1 MPSAIIADA
10 SCFIILAKIDELPL
24 LGQVYGHLT
33 TTPEVAAEYGEP
45 LPGWVR
51 IVPVSDQQKQQ
62 LLAIQ
67 LDLGESSAITLAL
80 EIPDSTLILDDYK
93 ARRIATQLGL
103 TLTGTVG
110 VLVKAKLRG
119 FLPSIRPLLAR
130 IRQTNFR
137 LSSALEQAALRAAGE
152 E

>member
-1 MPSAIIADA
+1 MRYR
-10 SCFIILAKIDELPL
+10 FRER
-24 LGQVYGHLT
+24 VYGHLT

-45 LPGWVR
+45 LPAWVR

-62 LLAIQ
+62 LLATQ
-67 LDLGESSAITLAL
+67 LDLGESSAIALAL
-80 EIPDSTLILDDYK
+80 EIPDSVLILDDYK
-93 ARRIATQLGL
+93 ARRVATQLGL

-119 FLPSIRPLLAR
+119 LLPSIRPLLAR

-137 LSSALEQAALRAAGE
+137 LSSTLEQEALRAAGE